1 MSIKQQRGSTQGLVV
16 VSWSRCCGLCSFW
29 GDGERVFLGEG
40 KPDLKY
46 DTFFFFSLFI
56 GGLFFSFHPLREWG
70 TAHLLL
76 TELVSFCNQD
86 LLSGFFPNIFPCCP
100 VGLLCLQLVSSL
112 PTVCVFFSLFH
123 FTSTCF
129 RYLTRAF
136 VVFFVL
142 TYSVYVF
149 SYLFHK
155 MPIADFAVRIYTML
169 QNASTQSLVMLF

>member
-112 PTVCVFFSLFH
+112 PTVCVFFLSFTLLLPVSDIWHVRLLSFLSLLIL
-123 FTSTCF
+123 CM
-129 RYLTRAF
+129 
-136 VVFFVL
+136 FFL
-142 TYSVYVF
+142 IYFIKCQLLILLLEFIPCY
-149 SYLFHK
+149 K
-155 MPIADFAVRIYTML
+155 MLPH
-169 QNASTQSLVMLF
+169 SH

>member
-16 VSWSRCCGLCSFW
+16 VSWSRCCGLRSFW

-56 GGLFFSFHPLREWG
+56 GGLFSSFHPLREWG

-86 LLSGFFPNIFPCCP
+86 LLSAFFSQHFSLLSCGVTLPSISIFSTYCM
-100 VGLLCLQLVSSL
+100 
-112 PTVCVFFSLFH
+112 CVFFSLSLYF
-123 FTSTCF
+123 
-129 RYLTRAF
+129 
-136 VVFFVL
+136 
-142 TYSVYVF
+142 
-149 SYLFHK
+149 YLFPIFDMCVCCLFLSLLILCMFFLIYFIKCQLLILLLEFIPCYK
-155 MPIADFAVRIYTML
+155 MLPH
-169 QNASTQSLVMLF
+169 SH